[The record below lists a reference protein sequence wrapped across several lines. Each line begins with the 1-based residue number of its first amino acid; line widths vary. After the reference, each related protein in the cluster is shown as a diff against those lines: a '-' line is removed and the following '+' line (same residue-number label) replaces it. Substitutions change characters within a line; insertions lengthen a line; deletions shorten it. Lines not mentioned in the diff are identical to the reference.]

1 MNVSR
6 SKILVVCVALVL
18 GVPVMAQSAS
28 RNGGGSRCSNHTLF
42 GNYGAQI
49 EGTEYIPNGPN
60 PPIKVDLRTISM
72 DHYDGAENLTAR
84 SHVVFD
90 GNPPAEEAEQW
101 REASGTYVVNPDCT
115 GSFSLVPAPGFP
127 PIVVYFVVVKH
138 GTEIH
143 GVTNGSAITYSAYKV
158 N

>member
-1 MNVSR
+1 MSAIR
-6 SKILVVCVALVL
+6 WLLMFCVVLVL
-18 GVPVMAQSAS
+18 ASSAMAQSTRRDDGA
-28 RNGGGSRCSNHTLF
+28 SRCSNQTLS

-60 PPIKVDLRTISM
+60 PTIKVEIRTISM
-72 DHYDGAENLTAR
+72 SHYDGVGNVTFR
-84 SHVVFD
+84 DHVVVD
-90 GNPPAEEAEQW
+90 GNPPPEEW
-101 REASGTYVVNPDCT
+101 REASGTYTVDSDCT
-115 GSFSLVPAPGFP
+115 GKFSVETAPGFP

>member
-1 MNVSR
+1 MSAIR
-6 SKILVVCVALVL
+6 WLLTFCVVLVL
-18 GVPVMAQSAS
+18 ASSALAQSTRRDDGA
-28 RNGGGSRCSNHTLF
+28 SRCSNQTLS

-60 PPIKVDLRTISM
+60 PPIKVEIRTISM
-72 DHYDGAENLTAR
+72 GHYDGVGNVTSR
-84 SHVVFD
+84 DHVVVD
-90 GNPPAEEAEQW
+90 GNPPPEEW
-101 REASGTYVVNPDCT
+101 REASGTYLVNPDCT
-115 GSFSLVPAPGFP
+115 GKFSVETAPGFP

>member
-1 MNVSR
+1 MSAIR
-6 SKILVVCVALVL
+6 WLLMFCVVLVL
-18 GVPVMAQSAS
+18 ASSALAQSTRRDDGA
-28 RNGGGSRCSNHTLF
+28 SRCSNQTLS

-60 PPIKVDLRTISM
+60 PPIKVEIRTISM
-72 DHYDGAENLTAR
+72 GHYDGVGNVTFR
-84 SHVVFD
+84 DHVVVD
-90 GNPPAEEAEQW
+90 GNPPPEEW
-101 REASGTYVVNPDCT
+101 REASGTYLVNPDCT
-115 GSFSLVPAPGFP
+115 GKFSVETAPGFP

>member
-1 MNVSR
+1 MKASIGRIV
-6 SKILVVCVALVL
+6 VVCVVLVL
-18 GVPVMAQSAS
+18 GSSLMAQSA
-28 RNGGGSRCSNHTLF
+28 NGDDGGRRCSNQTLS
-42 GNYGAQI
+42 GDYGAQI
-49 EGTEYIPNGPN
+49 EGTLYIPSDPN

-72 DHYDGAENLTAR
+72 GHYDGAGNL
-84 SHVVFD
+84 SFFDHVVVN
-90 GNPPAEEAEQW
+90 GNPPPEEW
-101 REASGTYVVNPDCT
+101 RGASGTYFVNPNCT
-115 GSFSLVPAPGFP
+115 GTFNVVTAPGLP

>member
-1 MNVSR
+1 MNVSTNR
-6 SKILVVCVALVL
+6 ILVVCVVVVL
-18 GVPVMAQSAS
+18 GLPVMAQSAS
-28 RNGGGSRCSNHTLF
+28 RNDGGRRCSNQTLF

-49 EGTEYIPNGPN
+49 EGTEYIPNDPN

-72 DHYDGAENLTAR
+72 DHYDGTEKLTSR
-84 SHVVFD
+84 SHVVVD
-90 GNPPAEEAEQW
+90 GNPPAEQW
-101 REASGTYVVNPDCT
+101 REAGGTYLVNPDCT

-143 GVTNGSAITYSAYKV
+143 GVTNGSAITYRAYRV
-158 N
+158 D